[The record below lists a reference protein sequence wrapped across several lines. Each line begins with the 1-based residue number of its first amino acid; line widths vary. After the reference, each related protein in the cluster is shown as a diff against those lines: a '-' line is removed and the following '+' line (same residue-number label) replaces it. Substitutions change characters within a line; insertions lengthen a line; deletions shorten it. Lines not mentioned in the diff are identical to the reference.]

1 MILKIHKEIMDY
13 SRLKRRIFT
22 GTVFVIFFLIILFFN
37 KFLFIFT
44 TIIYCLILLE
54 IFLNFNKKNIL
65 FLYVLISFISF
76 HLYFFYNFNIIFF
89 IYVSVLIILFDS
101 FSYFFGSFFGYKK
114 ILPQISPNKTY
125 EGLILGYIFSLI
137 TVFPFFINLFA
148 VGFFMFIL
156 ISTILIVFAFI
167 GDLIQ
172 SYYKRQSNIKD
183 SSSLLPGHGG
193 FFDRFD
199 SFILVL
205 IFINPIQFF
214 FK

>member
-1 MILKIHKEIMDY
+1 
-13 SRLKRRIFT
+13 
-22 GTVFVIFFLIILFFN
+22 
-37 KFLFIFT
+37 
-44 TIIYCLILLE
+44 
-54 IFLNFNKKNIL
+54 
-65 FLYVLISFISF
+65 
-76 HLYFFYNFNIIFF
+76 
-89 IYVSVLIILFDS
+89 
-101 FSYFFGSFFGYKK
+101 
-114 ILPQISPNKTY
+114 
-125 EGLILGYIFSLI
+125 
-137 TVFPFFINLFA
+137 
-148 VGFFMFIL
+148 MFIL